1 MSTWG
6 GADVAGENI
15 EIVKRIYAALGEKD
29 RPAILALLA
38 PDIVIRQSPVVPWG
52 GEYHGHEGA
61 LQFFGKL
68 AGTVATAV
76 EAENLFEAGDQ
87 VVQVGR
93 TRGHVVATGKEF
105 DIAEAHV
112 WTIHDGKAARAEFY
126 IDTPAQ
132 LAALSA

>member
-1 MSTWG
+1 M
-6 GADVAGENI
+6 
-15 EIVKRIYAALGEKD
+15 
-29 RPAILALLA
+29 
-38 PDIVIRQSPVVPWG
+38 PWG
-52 GEYHGHEGA
+52 GEYHGHEGT

-112 WTIHDGKAARAEFY
+112 WTVLDGKAARAEFY